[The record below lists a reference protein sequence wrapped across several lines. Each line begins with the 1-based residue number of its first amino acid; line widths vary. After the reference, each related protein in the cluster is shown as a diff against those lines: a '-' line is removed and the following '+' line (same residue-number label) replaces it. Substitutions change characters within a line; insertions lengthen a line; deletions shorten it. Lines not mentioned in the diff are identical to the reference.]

1 MTRLKFGLTV
11 AGALALALVART
23 GAAASFGQLPADA
36 ISRAAAALS
45 STEQVMGCHRACVR
59 GPVWR
64 WGGAIRWHRHVPGPR
79 GACMPVRC

>member
-11 AGALALALVART
+11 GGALALALVAQA
-23 GAAASFGQLPADA
+23 GAAASFGQSPDA
-36 ISRAAAALS
+36 ILKAAMTLS
-45 STEQVMGCHRACVR
+45 STEQVMGCHRVCRR

-64 WGGAIRWHRHVPGPR
+64 WGGVIVWHRHVPGPR